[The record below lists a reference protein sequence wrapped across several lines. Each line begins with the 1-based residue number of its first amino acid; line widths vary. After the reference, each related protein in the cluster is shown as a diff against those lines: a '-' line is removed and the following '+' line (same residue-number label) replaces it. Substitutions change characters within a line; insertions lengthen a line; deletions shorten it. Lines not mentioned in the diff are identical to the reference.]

1 MSLTIAPD
9 DPADPAASALLTASH
24 ALMERLFPA
33 ESNHFLSIDELKAGN
48 IHFYTAR
55 QGATVLGCGAL
66 AVQDGYGELKSMF
79 TAPEARGKGVAARI
93 LDRLEEKARALG
105 LPVIRLETGDLLHE
119 ALRLYARHGFVQ
131 RGPFGSYREDPAS
144 IFMEKTL

>member
-1 MSLTIAPD
+1 M
-9 DPADPAASALLTASH
+9 
-24 ALMERLFPA
+24 
-33 ESNHFLSIDELKAGN
+33 
-48 IHFYTAR
+48 
-55 QGATVLGCGAL
+55 LGCGAL